1 MTKRLPRVAAV
12 HDISGYGKCA
22 LTIAIPVISAAGIEV
37 CPIPT
42 ALLSTNTSIEGF
54 TFFDFTPYIDEYI
67 DHWQK
72 LALKFDCVYSGFL
85 GSVKQIDTVTRLIRG
100 FAYGISVIDPVMG
113 DHGLLFKTYTPD
125 MCRELARLVAIA
137 DYVTPNVTEGCILTG
152 RKYKDAGLDEREAR
166 EICQE
171 ITAMGTKNVVL
182 TGVVRKDKLFNC
194 GIEKD
199 QGYFEEE
206 IDRLPYNMHGT
217 GDLFSSV
224 MVAGL
229 VRGYPLAKSV
239 ASAARFVFDAM
250 AYSKDVKDA
259 FERGVAFEPLV
270 YQLGEGLYRP

>member
-37 CPIPT
+37 CPVPT
-42 ALLSTNTSIEGF
+42 ALFSANTSIEGF

-72 LALKFDCVYSGFL
+72 LDLKFDCVYSGFL
-85 GSVKQIDTVTRLIRG
+85 GSVKQIDTVTRLIRD
-100 FAYGISVIDPVMG
+100 FTSGISVIDPVMG
-113 DHGLLFKTYTPD
+113 DQGLLFKTYTPD

-152 RKYKDAGLDEREAR
+152 RKYKGAELDEKESR
-166 EICQE
+166 EICRE

-194 GIEKD
+194 GMEKD
-199 QGYFEEE
+199 KGYFEEE
-206 IDRLPYNMHGT
+206 IDRLPFNMHGT

-229 VRGYPLAKSV
+229 VRGYSLAESV

-250 AYSKDVKDA
+250 SYSKDIEDA

-270 YQLGEGLYRP
+270 YKIGEGIYRS